1 MENKTDQSQYKRKHI
16 ISVSSFVVEH
26 ITRQTALRT
35 QTNFIQKGNSRN
47 PVTVHSVVASLN
59 IVLTSGEIPHQI
71 THIHIPK
78 LIIEHKLH
86 IICKRWNFH
95 IDVFAHLR
103 QIVVVFSQ

>member
-1 MENKTDQSQYKRKHI
+1 MENKTDQSQYKRNHV
-16 ISVSSFVVEH
+16 ISVSSFVVQH

-35 QTNFIQKGNSRN
+35 QTNFIQKSNSRN

-59 IVLTSGEIPHQI
+59 IVLSSGKIPHQI

-86 IICKRWNFH
+86 IICKRWNFNFY
-95 IDVFAHLR
+95 VFAHSS
-103 QIVVVFSQ
+103 QIEIILSQ